1 MRRVAKAVETDGE
14 LDAQTHSEEN
24 GITRTA
30 RNEENGRGSVGM
42 AEKVLSNA
50 VVPPSG
56 QRNAIIFVASVATPE
71 LERIPHRN
79 GGLGDVTPK
88 AYH

>member
-1 MRRVAKAVETDGE
+1 
-14 LDAQTHSEEN
+14 
-24 GITRTA
+24 
-30 RNEENGRGSVGM
+30 M

-71 LERIPHRN
+71 LEYIPHRN
-79 GGLGDVTPK
+79 DGLGDVTPK